1 MAINDDVTKTY
12 GEWSKDYR
20 DEYNVLDTDAE
31 NPRPAKVDRQVVDGN
46 IQDQTVNV
54 SITESYP

>member
-1 MAINDDVTKTY
+1 MAINEDVTKTY

-20 DEYNVLDTDAE
+20 DEYNAPDTDAG
-31 NPRPAKVDRQVVDGN
+31 NPRPAKVDRQVGN

-54 SITESYP
+54 SITESYL